1 MSHLIT
7 ADEIKFEIEKA
18 DSRNDKKALIIFR
31 DMLSEYFKKHKKK
44 EGVANGKTKN
54 DLHR

>member
-1 MSHLIT
+1 MSHQIT
-7 ADEIKFEIEKA
+7 ANEIKFEIEKA
-18 DSRNDKKALIIFR
+18 DSRKDKEASIIFR
-31 DMLSEYFKKHKKK
+31 DMLSEFFKKHKKK